1 MVYKYY
7 KTLFTCK
14 LKFLQEKSYGVQIP
28 KMTISDS
35 LLANLVNIPK
45 GNPIMIFKVFILFLC
60 KINVYDILY
69 MSAKKL
75 S

>member
-1 MVYKYY
+1 
-7 KTLFTCK
+7 
-14 LKFLQEKSYGVQIP
+14 
-28 KMTISDS
+28 MTISDS

-45 GNPIMIFKVFILFLC
+45 GNPIMIFKVFQVFILFLC

-75 S
+75 F